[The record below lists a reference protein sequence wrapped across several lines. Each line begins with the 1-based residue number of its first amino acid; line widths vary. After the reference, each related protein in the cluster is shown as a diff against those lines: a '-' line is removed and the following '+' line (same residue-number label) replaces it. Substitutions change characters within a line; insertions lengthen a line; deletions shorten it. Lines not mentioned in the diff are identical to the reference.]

1 MSKVRH
7 CTKVEYTQKG
17 KANPLALWEGILS
30 VWAHLWAVSPPVFVF
45 SLFFVPCRVQQSG
58 TEDLPKINLSSSVRL
73 GHEETGSYKC
83 RKTQSRTWS
92 HNSDRRPD
100 AHPDLSHNAALNNGK
115 SRAAELRT
123 NEQKKIPESESSACC
138 YEFSAFLDQWIRA
151 FIQAAS
157 KRTHKR
163 ICAHRCEDTHVG
175 NTCKAAVSQS
185 AMSLFRC
192 SEQTASLRNFKL
204 VLLSRLLTG
213 ASGAE
218 LKTTLEHMS
227 YWSDQSQQ
235 SCRHTITSYLSHRG
249 DGWKDNWDGACH
261 PYTRTPTSEER
272 TAAIYIRCL
281 CFYKEVGTLVKL
293 ISLLSLYWFHRGI
306 INDNPWAVEV
316 FSMYL
321 LFFQWQI
328 CKIIICLFD
337 LCLSCFVL
345 LIQNHST
352 V

>member
-17 KANPLALWEGILS
+17 KALWEGILS
-30 VWAHLWAVSPPVFVF
+30 VWAHLWAVSPPVFVV

-83 RKTQSRTWS
+83 KK
-92 HNSDRRPD
+92 HNSHRRPD
-100 AHPDLSHNAALNNGK
+100 AHPDLSRNAALNNGK

-123 NEQKKIPESESSACC
+123 NEQKKIPESESSACR

-163 ICAHRCEDTHVG
+163 ICAHRCDDTHVE

-185 AMSLFRC
+185 AMSLFRY

-235 SCRHTITSYLSHRG
+235 RCRHTITSYFSHRG
-249 DGWKDNWDGACH
+249 DGWRRKDDWDGACRL
-261 PYTRTPTSEER
+261 YIRTPTSEER
-272 TAAIYIRCL
+272 TAAIYIWCL

-293 ISLLSLYWFHRGI
+293 VSLSLLVS
-306 INDNPWAVEV
+306 
-316 FSMYL
+316 
-321 LFFQWQI
+321 
-328 CKIIICLFD
+328 
-337 LCLSCFVL
+337 
-345 LIQNHST
+345 
-352 V
+352 